1 MADDETSEM
10 YEYRKIK
17 LVIMPY
23 FGLLS
28 LPYVPNRVNKRK
40 MPWLVTHNYV
50 HRIAYAEDRRGINDD
65 IPTLLF
71 YGASFELLKDVC
83 TSLFKMMNGKVKNL
97 VIDSENACRWKNGK
111 CYRRTMIMVHGLD
124 EEFIGIKEFFALIV
138 ALIKKICNCTVR
150 YYRLET
156 FVNL

>member
-1 MADDETSEM
+1 
-10 YEYRKIK
+10 
-17 LVIMPY
+17 MPY

-28 LPYVPNRVNKRK
+28 LPYVANRVNKRK
-40 MPWLVTHNYV
+40 MPWIVTHNYV

-124 EEFIGIKEFFALIV
+124 EEFIGIKEFFVLIV

>member
-1 MADDETSEM
+1 
-10 YEYRKIK
+10 
-17 LVIMPY
+17 MPY

-28 LPYVPNRVNKRK
+28 LPYVPNRANKRK

-97 VIDSENACRWKNGK
+97 VLGLLDDQG
-111 CYRRTMIMVHGLD
+111 RRCGW
-124 EEFIGIKEFFALIV
+124 
-138 ALIKKICNCTVR
+138 
-150 YYRLET
+150 
-156 FVNL
+156 